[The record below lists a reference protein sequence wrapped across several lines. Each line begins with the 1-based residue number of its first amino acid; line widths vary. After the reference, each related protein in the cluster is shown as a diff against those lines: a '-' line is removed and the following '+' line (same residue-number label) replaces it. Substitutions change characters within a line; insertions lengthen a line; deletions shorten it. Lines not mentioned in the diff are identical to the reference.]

1 MRAYV
6 MVDHLRIL
14 DEVIDEHKD
23 HTKWDETRFEKI
35 KRLSNTL
42 VGSIGQKFTERFC
55 ASL

>member
-6 MVDHLRIL
+6 MVDHLEIL

-23 HTKWDETRFEKI
+23 HTKWDETRFGKI

-42 VGSIGQKFTERFC
+42 VGSVGQRFTERLC
-55 ASL
+55 A

>member
-6 MVDHLRIL
+6 MVDHLEIL

-42 VGSIGQKFTERFC
+42 VGSVGQRFTERLC
-55 ASL
+55 A